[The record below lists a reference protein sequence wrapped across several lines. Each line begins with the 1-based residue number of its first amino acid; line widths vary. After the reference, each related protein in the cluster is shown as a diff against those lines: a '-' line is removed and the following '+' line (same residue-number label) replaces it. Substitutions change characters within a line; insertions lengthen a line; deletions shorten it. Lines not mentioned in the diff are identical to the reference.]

1 MLWPTT
7 GLRQGL
13 IRRPCRLQQG
23 ESSKHSAHPRHFP
36 RFFPEGGNGPWKP
49 MTRSIENEARPEA
62 KLF

>member
-23 ESSKHSAHPRHFP
+23 ESSKHSAHPGHFP
-36 RFFPEGGNGPWKP
+36 RFFPEGE
-49 MTRSIENEARPEA
+49 MAPEA
-62 KLF
+62 NDEIN